1 MAQFA
6 SNERSPVVVDGC
18 RTPFLRSGTDYRQ
31 LMAYDLA
38 RMALKGLLER
48 SGIAPREIQQV
59 IFGCV
64 LNQPKVSNVAR
75 EAMLGA
81 GLPYDIPAHTVT
93 MACISG
99 GQAITEAAELI
110 ALGQAD
116 VVVAGGTECLSD
128 IPILLKRPL
137 REKLLTFKKLKGPAS
152 YWDWLK
158 DLRPSHLLP
167 EIPQI
172 AEFSTGLTMG
182 QSADRLAARWG
193 VSREEQD
200 RYALRS
206 HQTAAHAVE
215 QGLLRNEVLPT
226 PVPPDFQV
234 VERDNGVRGTTS
246 LEKLQQLPPV
256 FYPQYGTMTAGN
268 SSFLSDGA
276 AAVLLMSQ
284 ERARA
289 LGYTPL
295 ARLVA
300 NRYVGCDPREE
311 LLLGPAYAIPAVLDE
326 AGLDLSSLD
335 VFEFHEAFAGQVLAN
350 LRALDSDEFGRQ
362 NLGRSGKV
370 GAIPME
376 RFNTQGGSLSLGHPF
391 GATGIRLLL
400 ACCRRLQQE
409 DGTRGLIASCAAGG
423 LGQALLVERTN

>member
-6 SNERSPVVVDGC
+6 SNERSPVVVAGC
-18 RTPFLRSGTDYRQ
+18 RTPFLRSGTDYHQ

-64 LNQPKVSNVAR
+64 LNEPKTSNIAR
-75 EAMLGA
+75 EASLGA
-81 GLPYDIPAHTVT
+81 GLPHNIPAYTVT

-99 GQAITEAAELI
+99 AQAITQAADLI
-110 ALGQAD
+110 ARGQAD

-137 REKLLTFKKLKGPAS
+137 REKLLTFKKLKDPQS
-152 YWDWLK
+152 YWNWLK
-158 DLRPSHLLP
+158 GFRPSHLLP

-182 QSADRLAARWG
+182 QSADRLAAHWG

-200 RYALRS
+200 RYAMRS
-206 HQTAAHAVE
+206 HQTAARAWE
-215 QGLLRNEVLPT
+215 QGVFRNEVIPT

-234 VERDNGVRGTTS
+234 VEQDNGVRGDTGM
-246 LEKLQQLPPV
+246 EKLQQLQPV

-284 ERARA
+284 ERARD
-289 LGYTPL
+289 LGCTPL
-295 ARLVA
+295 ARLLSY
-300 NRYVGCDPREE
+300 RYVGCDPLEE
-311 LLLGPAYAIPAVLDE
+311 LLLGPAYAIPPVLDE
-326 AGLDLSSLD
+326 AGLALSSLD
-335 VFEFHEAFAGQVLAN
+335 VIEFHEAFAGQILAN
-350 LRALDSDEFGRQ
+350 LRALDSDQFGRQ
-362 NLGRSGKV
+362 NLGRSGKMGEV
-370 GAIPME
+370 PME

-400 ACCRRLQQE
+400 SCCRRLQQE
-409 DGTRGLIASCAAGG
+409 NGTLGLIASCAAGG
-423 LGQALLVERTN
+423 LGHALLVERAN